1 MPKPSPTPFTAIRG
15 NTKRGEYI
23 RIAAAN
29 HVTIAEVLRYDS
41 DHDYNATAKF
51 IVRACNAYENLRK
64 LRTVLQDELDALRI
78 WREARPLNADV
89 REGVEISISKISTA
103 TAGVPR
109 AAITPAFM
117 MKDSSISMG

>member
-1 MPKPSPTPFTAIRG
+1 MRNHPLHMPKPSPTPFTAIRG

-29 HVTIAEVLRYDS
+29 HVAIAEVLQYDR

-89 REGVEISISKISTA
+89 REGVEISISKISS
-103 TAGVPR
+103 VLNE
-109 AAITPAFM
+109 
-117 MKDSSISMG
+117 

>member
-1 MPKPSPTPFTAIRG
+1 MRKPSPTPYTAIRG
-15 NTKRGEYI
+15 ITRRKGEYI

-29 HVTIAEVLRYDS
+29 HVAIAEVLQYDR

-89 REGVEISISKISTA
+89 REGVEISISKIE
-103 TAGVPR
+103 
-109 AAITPAFM
+109 
-117 MKDSSISMG
+117 SILCQ